1 MRPDGVGGTR
11 AAGRDRGSRVD
22 KDCGEWIS
30 TLFHKLRKRINA
42 DVQSLG
48 LTGIQCRVIHYLL
61 VHCAERPVYQRDV
74 ESMFG
79 VSRSTVTGVL
89 QQMERDG
96 LIRRE
101 SVASDARLKSL
112 IPTQRAIEL
121 DAQVGE
127 CLRRIDQSLTRGL
140 TDAQLRAFEAAAAQM
155 TANLDA

>member
-1 MRPDGVGGTR
+1 MEI
-11 AAGRDRGSRVD
+11 
-22 KDCGEWIS
+22 DCGGWIS
-30 TLFHKLRKRINA
+30 VLFHKLRKRVNA
-42 DVQSLG
+42 DVQRLG
-48 LTGIQCRVIHYLL
+48 LTGIQSRVIHFILIKS
-61 VHCAERPVYQRDV
+61 AEGPVYQRDV
-74 ESMFG
+74 ESAFG
-79 VSRSTVTGVL
+79 VSRSTVTGML
-89 QQMERDG
+89 QQMEKDG
-96 LIRRE
+96 LIQRV